1 MSGIFNTR
9 PRFQDRDMKQ
19 MSGDTMTLSG
29 DTIITGNLAYNNK
42 VTIGHVLTAID
53 NEGNVSW
60 ASVSAVTPG
69 MFWTSGSTN
78 LENIIASN
86 VTGVDATGQYAVAWG
101 ASNLASGYASTAM
114 GINTNSTGVTSTS
127 MGRTTVAGGASS
139 LSHGRDTKAYGPQ
152 SHAEGQNT
160 TASGEASHAE
170 GDSTVASG
178 GTSHAEGNGSIAAGE
193 ASHSEGLL
201 TVASGDYAHSEG
213 SGTLASGVSSHA
225 EGTTTTASGQGSHA
239 EGTLT
244 FAKASYSHA
253 EGIAT
258 SATTNY
264 SHSEGITTLANGESS
279 HAEGDGTTSAGQAS
293 HAEGVD
299 TQTNSNYSHTE
310 GDGTETNGLGSHA
323 EGLSTV
329 TYGNYAHSEGSGTMA
344 GISSTVGI
352 ASHASGLGTIAYE
365 DYQTVMGRYNTTG
378 NTNQYLIVGRGTSSA
393 ARANAFRVDSAG
405 EIYGAGATYNS
416 GADYAEYFE
425 SVDGSSIP
433 FGTVVEL
440 DNGKVKECTDPNNA
454 IGVVSSKPSMV
465 GNCEDGT
472 SDEWVGKYIKDVW
485 GNYIYEDYEYDVDV
499 YVGENGE
506 EIFVTKE
513 GKRRVLNKE
522 FDPSTPY
529 QPRKERDEWNVV
541 GLLGQIRILKNQQ
554 IPSRWIKIKDINN
567 DIAIYLVR

>member
-1 MSGIFNTR
+1 LERYLIMSGIFNTR

-29 DTIITGNLAYNNK
+29 DTIITGNLAYNNN

-53 NEGNVSW
+53 KEGNVSW

-86 VTGVDATGQYAVAWG
+86 VTGVDATGQYAVSWG
-101 ASNLASGYASTAM
+101 DGNLASGYASTAM
-114 GINTNSTGVTSTS
+114 GVNTI
-127 MGRTTVAGGASS
+127 AF
-139 LSHGRDTKAYGPQ
+139 
-152 SHAEGQNT
+152 NT
-160 TASGEASHAE
+160 YSHAE

-193 ASHSEGLL
+193 ASHSEGLS
-201 TVASGDYAHSEG
+201 TIASGDYSHSEG
-213 SGTLASGVSSHA
+213 SGTKAIGITSHA
-225 EGTTTTASGQGSHA
+225 EGTTTTAFGQGSHA

-258 SATTNY
+258 TAATQY
-264 SHSEGITTLANGESS
+264 SHSEGITTLASGESS
-279 HAEGDGTTSAGQAS
+279 HAEGDGTVSGGQAS

-299 TQTNSNYSHTE
+299 TQTNSNYSHAE

-378 NTNQYLIVGRGTSSA
+378 NTNQYLVVGRGTSVA

-440 DNGKVKECTDPNNA
+440 DNGKIKECVNPNNA
-454 IGVVSSKPSMV
+454 VGVVSSKPSIV

-499 YVGENGE
+499 YVGESGE
-506 EIFVTKE
+506 EVFVTKE

>member
-29 DTIITGNLAYNNK
+29 DTIITGNLAYNNSA
-42 VTIGHVLTAID
+42 TIGYVLTAID
-53 NEGNVSW
+53 SNGNVGWSP
-60 ASVSAVTPG
+60 VSSVTPG
-69 MFWTSGSTN
+69 IFWTSGSTN
-78 LENIIASN
+78 LNNIIADN
-86 VTGVDATGQYAVAWG
+86 GTGTDATGLFAVSWG
-101 ASNLASGYASTAM
+101 KSNLSSGSSSTSMGSGNVASGSQSTSMGSGNVASGDHSTSM
-114 GINTNSTGVTSTS
+114 GINT
-127 MGRTTVAGGASS
+127 VASGE
-139 LSHGRDTKAYGPQ
+139 T
-152 SHAEGQNT
+152 SHAEGNNT
-160 TASGEASHAE
+160 IA
-170 GDSTVASG
+170 G
-178 GTSHAEGNGSIAAGE
+178 GVISHAEGNGSITNGE
-193 ASHSEGLL
+193 ASHAEGLL
-201 TVASGDYAHSEG
+201 TIASGDYSHSEG
-213 SGTLASGVSSHA
+213 SGTKAIGITSHA
-225 EGTTTTASGQGSHA
+225 EGTTTTAFGQGSHA
-239 EGTLT
+239 EGAST
-244 FAKASYSHA
+244 FTTGNYCHS
-253 EGIAT
+253 EGFST
-258 SATTNY
+258 SATTQY
-264 SHSEGITTLANGESS
+264 SHSEGYTTTASGESS
-279 HAEGDGTTSAGQAS
+279 HAEGDGTVSAGQAS

-299 TQTNSNYSHTE
+299 TQTNSNYSHSE

-378 NTNQYLIVGRGTSSA
+378 NTNQYLVVGRGTSSV

-440 DNGKVKECTDPNNA
+440 DNGKIKECVDPNNA
-454 IGVVSSKPSMV
+454 IGVVSSKPSIV

-506 EIFVTKE
+506 EVFVTKE
-513 GKRRVLNKE
+513 GKRRVLNKD
-522 FDPSTPY
+522 FNPSTSY
-529 QPRKERDEWNVV
+529 QSRKERDEWNVV

>member
-29 DTIITGNLAYNNK
+29 DTIITGNLAYNNGA
-42 VTIGHVLTAID
+42 TIGYVLTAID
-53 NEGNVSW
+53 TNGNVGWSPL
-60 ASVSAVTPG
+60 SSVTPG
-69 MFWTSGSTN
+69 IFWTSGSTN
-78 LENIIASN
+78 LSNIIADN
-86 VTGVDATGQYAVAWG
+86 GTGTDATGQFAVSWG
-101 ASNLASGYASTAM
+101 KGNLSSGFLSTSMGQDNLASGP
-114 GINTNSTGVTSTS
+114 TSL
-127 MGRTTVAGGASS
+127 AQ
-139 LSHGRDTKAYGPQ
+139 GRDTI
-152 SHAEGQNT
+152 
-160 TASGEASHAE
+160 ASGFYSHSQGSLTKASGDSSHAE
-170 GDSTVASG
+170 GDNTLASG
-178 GTSHAEGNGSIAAGE
+178 GSSHAEGDNTLASGQASHAEGNGSIADGE
-193 ASHSEGLL
+193 ASH
-201 TVASGDYAHSEG
+201 AEG
-213 SGTLASGVSSHA
+213 SGS
-225 EGTTTTASGQGSHA
+225 TASGPGSHA

-244 FAKASYSHA
+244 FSKGSYSHA
-253 EGIAT
+253 EGMSTTAAT
-258 SATTNY
+258 QY
-264 SHSEGITTLANGESS
+264 SHSEGFTTLATGESS
-279 HAEGDGTTSAGQAS
+279 HAEGDGTVSSGQAS

-299 TQTNSNYSHTE
+299 TQTNSNYSHSE
-310 GDGTETNGLGSHA
+310 GDGTETNGLGSHT

-329 TYGNYAHSEGSGTMA
+329 TYGNYAHAEGSGTRA
-344 GISSTVGI
+344 GISTTVGI

-378 NTNQYLIVGRGTSSA
+378 NTNQYLVVGRGTSSA
-393 ARANAFRVDSAG
+393 ARANAFRIDSAG

-440 DNGKVKECTDPNNA
+440 DNGKIKECVDPNNA
-454 IGVVSSKPSMV
+454 IGVVSSKPSIV

-506 EIFVTKE
+506 EVFVTKE
-513 GKRRVLNKE
+513 GKRRVLNKD
-522 FDPSTPY
+522 FNPSTPY
-529 QPRKERDEWNVV
+529 QTRKERDEWNVV